1 MCCILYVERVAE
13 QRRKRLKE
21 LEQQIS
27 QLRKKMTEQEKMLKM
42 KDQTDKSV
50 TKLQG
55 DIQVNNAFTCI
66 ISSMSLKKKMVIYLV
81 LLYDLWINW

>member
-1 MCCILYVERVAE
+1 M
-13 QRRKRLKE
+13 KE

-50 TKLQG
+50 CKLQG
-55 DIQVNNAFTCI
+55 EIQVNPENNDMYMQTKYTHVYTCI
-66 ISSMSLKKKMVIYLV
+66 S
-81 LLYDLWINW
+81 